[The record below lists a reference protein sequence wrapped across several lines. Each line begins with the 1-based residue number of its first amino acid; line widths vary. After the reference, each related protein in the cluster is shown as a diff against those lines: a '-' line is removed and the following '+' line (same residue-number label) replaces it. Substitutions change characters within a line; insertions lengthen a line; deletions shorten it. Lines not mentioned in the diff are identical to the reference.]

1 MQSYNNELYHWGIK
15 GMKWGVRRYQN
26 KDGTLTPAG
35 KIRYAEVSDKK
46 IRTNSDGSSTIPKG
60 FVFNRVG
67 KQSIDVNDSGA
78 LYVSYGKED
87 AARYVKNLGPTLIGN
102 LFGTSAHYV
111 QHISVNNDLKM
122 PSDDQTVSLT
132 IKAVKNNKD
141 VRDSFKESI
150 YSMTASDDPFGEITD
165 KDIDRALSNPKSKE
179 AVKLAYSV
187 NSMLG
192 DPNYASE
199 SKKIYDI
206 FREYGYDAIPD
217 IHDRLSGTSET
228 ALIVINP
235 NKLKVTSSQEI
246 TKDVRK
252 AAKEYVKQLEKLK
265 VSELVS

>member
-1 MQSYNNELYHWGIK
+1 MWSYNNELYHHGIK
-15 GMKWGVRRYQN
+15 GMRWGVRRYQN
-26 KDGTLTPAG
+26 KDGTLPPAG
-35 KIRYAEVSDKK
+35 KIRYAEVRDKK
-46 IRTNSDGSSTIPKG
+46 IRPTSDGSSTIPKG

-102 LFGTSAHYV
+102 LCGTSAHYV

-122 PSDDQTVSLT
+122 PSGDQTVSLT

-165 KDIDRALSNPKSKE
+165 KDIDVALSNPKAKE
-179 AVKLAYSV
+179 EVKLAYSV
-187 NSMLG
+187 NGMLG

-199 SKKIYDI
+199 S
-206 FREYGYDAIPD
+206 
-217 IHDRLSGTSET
+217 
-228 ALIVINP
+228 
-235 NKLKVTSSQEI
+235 NKTYYIL
-246 TKDVRK
+246 R
-252 AAKEYVKQLEKLK
+252 
-265 VSELVS
+265 

>member
-1 MQSYNNELYHWGIK
+1 MWSYNNELYHWGIK

-26 KDGTLTPAG
+26 KDGSLTPAG

-46 IRTNSDGSSTIPKG
+46 ISTNSDGSSTIPKG

-87 AARYVKNLGPTLIGN
+87 AARYVKNLGPTLI
-102 LFGTSAHYV
+102 
-111 QHISVNNDLKM
+111 
-122 PSDDQTVSLT
+122 
-132 IKAVKNNKD
+132 
-141 VRDSFKESI
+141 
-150 YSMTASDDPFGEITD
+150 
-165 KDIDRALSNPKSKE
+165 
-179 AVKLAYSV
+179 
-187 NSMLG
+187 G

-265 VSELVS
+265 ASELVS